1 MSKQKRRY
9 TTVKNVILTAILIIA
24 VIACLYIERTYG
36 TSFWFDISKKV
47 KLNSNVTEER
57 DKFYSHFINVGQ
69 ADCTL
74 LKCNDDVVLIDAGD
88 VDSAFTICQYLD
100 SFGVKEIDY
109 LILTHMHADHIGSA
123 VDILKKYEVKNVILS
138 RLTEGN
144 VPASYLYDELLDELN
159 KCEAKIL
166 AANAGDTYSLDSF
179 SFTVLAPCR
188 EYSELN
194 NTSVVIKAVYGNLSF
209 LYMGDAEEKSE
220 KDIIKSGA
228 DLSADVL
235 KLGHHGS
242 NTSSSNEFLDAVA
255 PQLAVASCGEYND
268 YGHPSPETQYKLKA
282 RNIDLYRTD
291 TCGNIVVVCGKDSFS
306 VVTER

>member
-1 MSKQKRRY
+1 
-9 TTVKNVILTAILIIA
+9 
-24 VIACLYIERTYG
+24 
-36 TSFWFDISKKV
+36 
-47 KLNSNVTEER
+47 
-57 DKFYSHFINVGQ
+57 
-69 ADCTL
+69 
-74 LKCNDDVVLIDAGD
+74 
-88 VDSAFTICQYLD
+88 
-100 SFGVKEIDY
+100 
-109 LILTHMHADHIGSA
+109 
-123 VDILKKYEVKNVILS
+123 
-138 RLTEGN
+138 
-144 VPASYLYDELLDELN
+144 
-159 KCEAKIL
+159 
-166 AANAGDTYSLDSF
+166 
-179 SFTVLAPCR
+179 
-188 EYSELN
+188 
-194 NTSVVIKAVYGNLSF
+194 
-209 LYMGDAEEKSE
+209 MGDAEEKSE